1 MSAGLLVLLHV
12 TDRLQNI
19 LDDMDLSL
27 IAFIVT
33 FVSML
38 TSALVFPFALKFA
51 LKHDIVDHPNARK
64 LQRSPVPVFGG
75 VIVFSGIFVGTV
87 VLQLFFKSEILI
99 WILVSLMA
107 MMIIGTWDDIKG
119 LSAGLRLVVE
129 IVLVGSF
136 IAITGVYID
145 NFHGLWGLYQLDP
158 WFAIPF
164 SIFAGVGTINAV
176 NMIDGVDGYSSGY
189 GMLAFLC
196 FAVAFHSTWAPTMVC
211 LTLIAGGAL
220 IPFFLHNVF
229 GKRSRMFIGDGGTL
243 MLGMLLTVLAF
254 GAMSSKVGLSDLE
267 TSGVSI
273 PAFALAVG
281 CIPIFDALRVMTLRM
296 LHGKSPMKA
305 DKSHLHHLFI
315 DMGFSHLGAALFIIS
330 LNILVILAWLLSWYL
345 GASIDMQLYL
355 VIAMALLATVGV
367 YNVMRAQQ
375 NGGPVDEEGYPEGS
389 ALWHLFC
396 RLGAWTHKEDKR
408 GWLVMR
414 YLMDYPLLGHGFK
427 VKCGNRE
434 KS

>member
-1 MSAGLLVLLHV
+1 MNVGPMVLSRV
-12 TDRLQNI
+12 TVRLQNI

-33 FVSML
+33 LVAML
-38 TSALVFPFALKFA
+38 TSAMVFPFALKFA
-51 LKHDIVDHPNARK
+51 LKHNIVDQPNARK

-75 VIVFSGIFVGTV
+75 VIVFSGIFVGTI
-87 VLQLFFKSEILI
+87 VLQLFFDSEILT
-99 WILVSLMA
+99 WILVSLLA

-119 LSAGLRLVVE
+119 LSAVLRLVVE
-129 IVLVGSF
+129 IILVGCF

-145 NFHGLWGLYQLDP
+145 NFHGMWGLYQLDP

-164 SIFAGVGTINAV
+164 SIFAGVGTINSV

-196 FAVAFHSTWAPTMVC
+196 FAIAFHSTWVPTMFC
-211 LTLIAGGAL
+211 LTMIAGGAL
-220 IPFFLHNVF
+220 LPFFLHNVF
-229 GKRSRMFIGDGGTL
+229 GVRSRMFIGDGGTL

-254 GAMSSKVGLSDLE
+254 GALSSKGGLSNLE
-267 TSGVSI
+267 ANGVSI
-273 PAFALAVG
+273 PAFTLAVG

-296 LHGKSPMKA
+296 SHGKSPMKA

-315 DMGFSHLGAALFIIS
+315 DMGFSHLGAALFILF

-345 GASIDMQLYL
+345 GASMNLQICL
-355 VIAMALLATVGV
+355 VVSMALLATVGV

-375 NGGPVDEEGYPEGS
+375 NGGPVDEEGYPEGT

-408 GWLVMR
+408 GWRVMR
-414 YLMDYPLLGHGFK
+414 YLMDYPLLGQGFK
-427 VKCGNRE
+427 VCKRV
-434 KS
+434 KD